1 MSLKKYG
8 GRKVSQLLRLTLA
21 AYGNTCHICGSEI
34 DLTRRWPDPLSATR
48 DHIIPRSRGG
58 SDSLDN
64 VRPAHL
70 RCNSSRQAR
79 PLSSLTRSADERAF
93 FDRA

>member
-1 MSLKKYG
+1 MGKYG
-8 GRKVSQLLRLTLA
+8 GRKVTQLLRLTLA
-21 AYGNTCHICGSEI
+21 TYGNVCHICGQPI
-34 DLTRRWPDPLSATR
+34 DLTRKWPDPLSATR
-48 DHIIPRSRGG
+48 DHLIPRSRGG
-58 SDSLDN
+58 SDALDN

-79 PLSSLTRSADERAF
+79 PVSRLSGRADERPF